1 MGFTCGLVGLP
12 NVGKSTIFNALTN
25 AGAESANYAFTTIE
39 PNVGVVS
46 VPDPRLDTIENLVI
60 AEKKVPTTMQ
70 FVDIAGL
77 VKGASKGEGLGNQ
90 FLGNIREVDAVA
102 HVVRCFDDDNI
113 PHVHNKVDADS
124 DIEVINT
131 ELMIADLD
139 TLNKRKV
146 KIEKL
151 AKGGDKEARMQI
163 GVLTRLT
170 DALDAGRPART
181 LAFEAPGEIQ
191 YVKTLNLLTAKPV
204 LYVCNIAEP
213 EQADNAYVQDVRRHA
228 EQENAGVVVL
238 VGKIE
243 NEIMEIEDPE
253 ERQAFLEELGL
264 HETGLDR
271 MIHEGY
277 RVLDLCT
284 FFTVGEKENR
294 AWTIP
299 KNSKAPQAAGKIHTD
314 FEKGFIRAE
323 TYNFDDLVKYGS
335 ESAVKE
341 AGQLRVEGKDYVVQ
355 DGDILHFRFNV

>member
-46 VPDPRLDTIENLVI
+46 VPDPRLDIIENLVI

-90 FLGNIREVDAVA
+90 FLGNIREVDAIA

-139 TLNKRKV
+139 TLNKRKT

-181 LAFEAPGEIQ
+181 VVCEGPGEIQ

-213 EQADNAYVQDVRRHA
+213 EQVDNAYVQDVRRHA

-238 VGKIE
+238 VGKME

-264 HETGLDR
+264 QETGLDR

-299 KNSKAPQAAGKIHTD
+299 KNSRAPQAAGKIHTD

-323 TYNFDDLVKYGS
+323 AYNFDDLVKYGS
-335 ESAVKE
+335 EPAVKE
-341 AGQLRVEGKDYVVQ
+341 AGQLRVEGKDYVVK